1 MILNVWLNG
10 KKISEE
16 ISADTLLIDFV
27 RKHGCSS
34 VKRGCDTSNCGLCTL
49 FVEDKPVLSCSMLA
63 ARVDGKHITTLE
75 GLQEEAREF
84 GAFIA
89 QKRLEKDVKLR
100 PIAEKLGVS
109 VTYLSDIIKGRRN
122 PPDIDGL
129 EALAKVLNL
138 SEGEREEMLD
148 LAGRERKQVS
158 PDLREYIMDEALPN
172 ARVALRRAKSQGLGD
187 DFWQEVN
194 QIIDKRNGGE

>member
-1 MILNVWLNG
+1 MAG
-10 KKISEE
+10 
-16 ISADTLLIDFV
+16 
-27 RKHGCSS
+27 
-34 VKRGCDTSNCGLCTL
+34 
-49 FVEDKPVLSCSMLA
+49 
-63 ARVDGKHITTLE
+63 
-75 GLQEEAREF
+75 EF

-89 QKRLEKDVKLR
+89 RKRLEKDIKLR

-109 VTYLSDIIKGRRN
+109 ITYLSDIIKGRRN

-129 EALAKVLNL
+129 EKLAQALNL
-138 SEGEREEMLD
+138 NEQEREEMLD

-158 PDLREYIMDEALPN
+158 PDLPDYIMDESLPN

-194 QIIDKRNGGE
+194 QIIDKRNGEQ